1 MLSKTIRQRKRNT
14 LASLM
19 VQMVESACNAGDL
32 GLIAESG
39 RFPGVGNGNPLQ
51 YCCLENPMDRG
62 SLAVYSPWVA
72 ESDTTEPLTLSKN
85 YTNTKVINTENRLV
99 IARDQVSS
107 TGNGAKKSKGT
118 SFQLKIS
125 YGNVQ
130 HGNYS

>member
-1 MLSKTIRQRKRNT
+1 MSGESHGQR
-14 LASLM
+14 
-19 VQMVESACNAGDL
+19 
-32 GLIAESG
+32 
-39 RFPGVGNGNPLQ
+39 
-51 YCCLENPMDRG
+51 

-72 ESDTTEPLTLSKN
+72 VSDTTEPLTLSKN
-85 YTNTKVINTENRLV
+85 YTNTKVINIENKLV
-99 IARDQVSS
+99 IARDEDSS